1 MQIVTDIHR
10 WLLSTELCSMP
21 AGLHENDWYVLE
33 LVEFIGKFNR
43 KSFLT
48 LTSAVQMGLHT
59 PVIDASISIIL
70 CLGSSSHRVL
80 KSIHLLIY
88 FSKTYASIIDN
99 RIE

>member
-1 MQIVTDIHR
+1 MQIVTGIHR

-21 AGLHENDWYVLE
+21 AGLHEDDWYVLD

-48 LTSAVQMGLHT
+48 LTSAVHMGLHT
-59 PVIDASISIIL
+59 PIIDASISIIL
-70 CLGSSSHRVL
+70 CLVTSSYRVL

-88 FSKTYASIIDN
+88 FSKTYALIFDSN
-99 RIE
+99 P